1 MPAVLPSSANRCPAI
16 IRVEGGGL
24 NELGNNF
31 CNLLNDFA
39 MPPGSLMLHCSLSN
53 LRNEGLAMYI
63 ERSVNEV
70 RRFSAMFK
78 NSVTVIP
85 IAPPPSVGFL
95 MPKRSGLYTTILCG

>member
-1 MPAVLPSSANRCPAI
+1 
-16 IRVEGGGL
+16 
-24 NELGNNF
+24 LGNNF

-85 IAPPPSVGFL
+85 ICPPPPYAGFL